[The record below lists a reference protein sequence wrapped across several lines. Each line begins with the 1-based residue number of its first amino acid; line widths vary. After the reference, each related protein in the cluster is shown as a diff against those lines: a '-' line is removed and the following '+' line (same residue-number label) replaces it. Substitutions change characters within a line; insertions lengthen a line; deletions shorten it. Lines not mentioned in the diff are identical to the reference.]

1 MEVSGFILTVMG
13 MGVVFLAL
21 TLLAFTA
28 WLLERIFR
36 TEGTGEKEDKGER
49 TGVQISQEVSPD
61 IKAVITLALA
71 YQKRKA
77 SVHIQHV
84 HESMWMQ
91 QTRVYE

>member
-1 MEVSGFILTVMG
+1 MEVSGSVLTVMG
-13 MGVVFLAL
+13 MAVVFLAL

-36 TEGTGEKEDKGER
+36 DRSREKKG
-49 TGVQISQEVSPD
+49 TGVQTSQELSPD
-61 IKAVITLALA
+61 IKAVIALALA
-71 YQKRKA
+71 YQERKG